1 MLFTMWFVATPACV
15 VERLGP
21 FDSMAR
27 SSQLTKGHRG
37 KVFGLFIVLT
47 LVGAIVSSL
56 IDFVLEDVVQSATLA
71 LVGSLLWN
79 GIWGAFYAIA
89 AVVTY
94 HDTDIEQIAAVFDNG
109 TRGQAACAPL
119 RPETQG
125 LRRIALDMIASR
137 IPRWPRPTF
146 GAKDPNRGRHTTDT
160 TARFAA
166 HSASARCSAAPRRCV
181 AKPPDLLRRH
191 GGRQSSRRCC

>member
-1 MLFTMWFVATPACV
+1 VKVGFGRLLAIVGLAILMSLGVGFGFVLLIIPGLMLFTMWFVATPACV

-94 HDTDIEQIAAVFDNG
+94 HDLRVVKEGTDIEQIAAVFD
-109 TRGQAACAPL
+109 
-119 RPETQG
+119 
-125 LRRIALDMIASR
+125 
-137 IPRWPRPTF
+137 
-146 GAKDPNRGRHTTDT
+146 
-160 TARFAA
+160 
-166 HSASARCSAAPRRCV
+166 
-181 AKPPDLLRRH
+181 
-191 GGRQSSRRCC
+191 

>member
-1 MLFTMWFVATPACV
+1 VKVGFGRLLAIVGLAILMSLGVGFGFVLLIIPGLMLFTMWFVATSACV

-21 FDSMAR
+21 FDGMAR
-27 SSQLTKGHRG
+27 SSQLTKGHRW

-71 LVGSLLWN
+71 LVGSLLRN

-94 HDTDIEQIAAVFDNG
+94 HDLRVAKEGTDIEQIAAVFD
-109 TRGQAACAPL
+109 
-119 RPETQG
+119 
-125 LRRIALDMIASR
+125 
-137 IPRWPRPTF
+137 
-146 GAKDPNRGRHTTDT
+146 
-160 TARFAA
+160 
-166 HSASARCSAAPRRCV
+166 
-181 AKPPDLLRRH
+181 
-191 GGRQSSRRCC
+191 